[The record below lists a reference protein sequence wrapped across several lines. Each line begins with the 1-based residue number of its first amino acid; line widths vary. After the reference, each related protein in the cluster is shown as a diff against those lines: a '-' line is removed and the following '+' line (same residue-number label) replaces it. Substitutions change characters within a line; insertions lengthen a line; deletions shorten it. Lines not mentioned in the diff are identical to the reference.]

1 MDATLVT
8 ATEVGII
15 AAVVA
20 AGTQLVKQIKLPNEY
35 LPLVAAVIGIIAGLV
50 ATAVTHDTNY
60 LAGATQ
66 GLITA
71 AGTSWV
77 VDASKP
83 ATKAVADRLA
93 ASKQAQNDANK
104 AAITASVKAEMEK
117 QAKEMEDTNAQA

>member
-8 ATEVGII
+8 ATEIGII

-20 AGTQLVKQIKLPNEY
+20 AGTQLIKQTKLPNEY
-35 LPLVAAVIGIIAGLV
+35 LPLVAAVIGIVAGLV

-71 AGTSWV
+71 AGTSWA

-83 ATKAVADRLA
+83 ATQAVADKLA
-93 ASKQAQNDANK
+93 ASKQAQNDATQ
-104 AAITASVKAEMEK
+104 AAINAAVKAEMEK
-117 QAKEMEDTNAQA
+117 QAKEKEVTNAQA